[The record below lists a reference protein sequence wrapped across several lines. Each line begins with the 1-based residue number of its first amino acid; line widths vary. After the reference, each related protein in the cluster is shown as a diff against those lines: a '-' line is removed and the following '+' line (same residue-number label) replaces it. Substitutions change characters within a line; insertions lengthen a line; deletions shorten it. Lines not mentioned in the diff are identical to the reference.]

1 MNKLMRNT
9 TWTTFGMMLA
19 LLTGAP
25 AIADDTELLL
35 VDPNNQTPK
44 PNILMIIDSSG
55 SMTTQEQ
62 TQLPYNAAE
71 TYAGTCNPNML
82 YWTEV
87 DAVPSCDAA
96 NTRMIAKDSFLCA
109 AAEKQL
115 TGIGV
120 YSDTMIQYRTGSSG
134 FYSIFLGLDE
144 PQLVGYFY

>member
-55 SMTTQEQ
+55 SMTTEEQ
-62 TQLPYNAAE
+62 TQLPTTPPKHTRAPVTRTCCTGPRSMRYRAA
-71 TYAGTCNPNML
+71 MQQ
-82 YWTEV
+82 
-87 DAVPSCDAA
+87 
-96 NTRMIAKDSFLCA
+96 TRA
-109 AAEKQL
+109 
-115 TGIGV
+115 
-120 YSDTMIQYRTGSSG
+120 
-134 FYSIFLGLDE
+134 
-144 PQLVGYFY
+144 

>member
-62 TQLPYNAAE
+62 TQLPTTRPKFTRE
-71 TYAGTCNPNML
+71 PVIRTC
-82 YWTEV
+82 
-87 DAVPSCDAA
+87 C
-96 NTRMIAKDSFLCA
+96 
-109 AAEKQL
+109 
-115 TGIGV
+115 TG
-120 YSDTMIQYRTGSSG
+120 RK
-134 FYSIFLGLDE
+134 
-144 PQLVGYFY
+144 